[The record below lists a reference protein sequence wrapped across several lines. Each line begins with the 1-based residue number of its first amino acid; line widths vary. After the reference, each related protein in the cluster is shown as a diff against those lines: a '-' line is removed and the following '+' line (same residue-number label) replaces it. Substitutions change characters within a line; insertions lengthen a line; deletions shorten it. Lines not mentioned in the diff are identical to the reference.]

1 MRIVLV
7 GLLVSIA
14 TPASASVVGSGEH
27 GFEIQNSVNLVIPH
41 QQAFAAFGQVGQ
53 WWNKDHTYSGDAK
66 RMSLQMRAGGCFCEP
81 LDDGGG
87 IEHMRV
93 TFIQPGERIVLTG
106 SLGPLL
112 YEATSG
118 VMDVK
123 FERIAGGSRVTMNYR
138 AAGFAKGGAAAMA
151 PLVDQVLAEQMKRFR
166 VYAAAAPTPDTFKPK
181 ALTSVTVRHA
191 GVSAVGIWSS

>member
-14 TPASASVVGSGEH
+14 TPATASVVGAGEH

-118 VMDVK
+118 VMDGK

-166 VYAAAAPTPDTFKPK
+166 VYAAAAPKPDTFKP
-181 ALTSVTVRHA
+181 
-191 GVSAVGIWSS
+191 

>member
-1 MRIVLV
+1 MRSLIFAA
-7 GLLVSIA
+7 GLLAA
-14 TPASASVVGSGEH
+14 TPASASVVGAGEH
-27 GFEIQNSVNLVIPH
+27 GFEVQHSVNLVIP
-41 QQAFAAFGQVGQ
+41 QEQAFAAFGQVGQ
-53 WWNKDHTYSGDAK
+53 WWNKDHTYSGDAT
-66 RMSLQMRAGGCFCEP
+66 RMSLQMRPGGCFCEP
-81 LDDGGG
+81 LDNGGG

-93 TFIQPGERIVLTG
+93 TFVQPGERVVLTG

-151 PLVDQVLAEQMKRFR
+151 PLVDQVLGDQMKRFR
-166 VYAAAAPTPDTFKPK
+166 AYAAAAPKPDTLKP
-181 ALTSVTVRHA
+181 
-191 GVSAVGIWSS
+191 